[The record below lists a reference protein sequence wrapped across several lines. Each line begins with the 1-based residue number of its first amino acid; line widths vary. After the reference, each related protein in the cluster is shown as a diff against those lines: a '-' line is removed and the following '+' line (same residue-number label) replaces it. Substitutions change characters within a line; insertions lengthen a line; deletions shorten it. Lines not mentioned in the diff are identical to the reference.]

1 VRDFEQ
7 DPPRADEEL
16 LAWLLDERTRRR
28 HGREELEADPQVR
41 SRLEGLEGFLEDC
54 RAELR
59 AEEAAPVERM
69 ARLEREVLARTTRE
83 DVSWRGD
90 LRLMGGF
97 LRQRLST
104 SVVLRVVAASLL
116 VHIAALPVLA
126 YYTWVAPAPERR
138 LVFDV
143 REFPSELPYR
153 ESEQEPEPV
162 PEAPELPELPEATS
176 TAGSAAELFHERLVA
191 QGLIDLDGGSHGP
204 PPETVV
210 WGDELGLVLRC
221 EQLLDERDADGAE
234 GRPEHLAFA
243 LGQLRSKLDELGAA
257 EERAAWRVLAA
268 SAWLRAGSAGVAP
281 RDTELSGRCDAW
293 LRAAGHDAAPLEAES
308 WRELFHR
315 AEGELDGE

>member
-1 VRDFEQ
+1 MRDFEQ
-7 DPPRADEEL
+7 DPPRAEEEL

-28 HGREELEADPQVR
+28 HGREELEADPGVR
-41 SRLEGLEGFLEDC
+41 SRLEGLEGFIEDC

-59 AEEAAPVERM
+59 SEEAAPVERL
-69 ARLEREVLARTTRE
+69 AQLQREVLARTTRA

-138 LVFDV
+138 LVIDV

-162 PEAPELPELPEATS
+162 PQAPELPELPEATS

-191 QGLIDLDGGSHGP
+191 QGLIDLDGFSHGP

-221 EQLLDERDADGAE
+221 EQLLDERGVDGAG

-243 LGQLRSKLDELGAA
+243 LGQLRSKLVELGTA
-257 EERAAWRVLAA
+257 EERAAWRALAA
-268 SAWLRAGSAGVAP
+268 SSWLRAGAAGVAP
-281 RDTELSGRCDAW
+281 RDAELDGRCHTW
-293 LRAAGHDAAPLEAES
+293 LRAAGHGAGPLAGEP
-308 WRELFHR
+308 WRELFR
-315 AEGELDGE
+315 QAEGELE